1 MLKQQSFLDFARRH
15 LLILIPFFCKKKN
28 KQTKKQKQTNKQKHI
43 VFLDIQNSN

>member
-15 LLILIPFFCKKKN
+15 LLILIPFFCKKK